1 MRGITF
7 DGKHSF
13 RDFDLTIAPGRNIG
27 NPSKIK
33 RKERVPFSNVEYD
46 FSNIYGGQEYTE
58 RPLNYTLNVI
68 DKHNYSKDHFSIM
81 KIAILNWL
89 MGPSGKGK
97 LTDDAIPGYYFLAEV
112 ENGPELEEHEFDGT
126 LAVEFTA
133 YPFKISELEEGHDI
147 WDEFNFLLDYAQITD
162 FEVSGSKDVILYNPG
177 TQPIKPKIQSSSG
190 MEITK
195 DNVIFN
201 IPAGQSESYDF
212 ILMPGENK
220 FRIQGNGSISFHFR
234 KELI

>member
-58 RPLNYTLNVI
+58 RPLIYTLNVI

-147 WDEFNFLLDYAQITD
+147 WDEFNFLLDYAQVTE
-162 FEVSGSKDVILYNPG
+162 FNVYGSLEVTLYNPG
-177 TQPIKPKIQSSSG
+177 ASVVQPRIISSAQMQIIKDGTTYIIPSG
-190 MEITK
+190 E
-195 DNVIFN
+195 
-201 IPAGQSESYDF
+201 SESHDF
-212 ILMPGENK
+212 VLQNLENK
-220 FRIQGNGSISFHFR
+220 LTIVGNGHIQFLFR

>member
-58 RPLNYTLNVI
+58 RPLIYTLNVI

-147 WDEFNFLLDYAQITD
+147 WDEFNFELDVAQIPV
-162 FEVSGSKDVILYNPG
+162 FEVNGSREVTLYNAGASSVVPTIKASSEFTIEIDTISDTVSAG
-177 TQPIKPKIQSSSG
+177 THK
-190 MEITK
+190 
-195 DNVIFN
+195 
-201 IPAGQSESYDF
+201 SEL
-212 ILMPGENK
+212 IRLRKGENK
-220 FRIQGNGSISFHFR
+220 IMLTGNGTIEFGFY